1 MKDRHIRIDDTLWKQ
16 LEKEAKAKCISVSAY
31 IRMILSERKK

>member
-1 MKDRHIRIDDTLWKQ
+1 MNIFGDIDIVQQ
-16 LEKEAKAKCISVSAY
+16 LETEAKQKNISVSAY

>member
-1 MKDRHIRIDDTLWKQ
+1 MTIKSIRFTKELWEQ
-16 LEKEAKAKCISVSAY
+16 LEKEAKQKCISVSAY